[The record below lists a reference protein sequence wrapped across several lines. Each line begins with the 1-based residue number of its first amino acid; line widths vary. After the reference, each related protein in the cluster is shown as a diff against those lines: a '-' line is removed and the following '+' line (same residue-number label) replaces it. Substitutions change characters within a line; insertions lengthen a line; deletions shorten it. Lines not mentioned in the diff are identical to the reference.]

1 MAMATNPQLK
11 DYIAQQTKVGVS
23 KDVIKNALIEA
34 GWEESDI
41 NQAIEEASSSSP
53 AMVSSAVV
61 STIQPQAVK
70 LSETFQASR
79 PLEPATQA
87 TKPSHVSFVA
97 SDIFRQKGESV
108 FQPAGTSIKSNIPD
122 VKPAAVISGMKDK
135 LINKDKML
143 PIVSLGVLS
152 AVFLAG
158 NIYLFFQN
166 SSLNSRIG
174 DLSKN
179 SSSLEKQVASLTND
193 RKSLAEQVN
202 SLSETVADYASQLSI
217 FALPS
222 GTSTGAI
229 PFAVSGTLGGGGKS
243 LYILTTSGNIL
254 LLVKNSKDVNVD
266 AALKPL
272 IGTKVKLDGTHQSGA
287 NQLTVTAVN
296 DQPVQ
301 VVPKVSTTTI
311 P

>member
-70 LSETFQASR
+70 LSETFQVS
-79 PLEPATQA
+79 
-87 TKPSHVSFVA
+87 KPSEPSAKSSPVSFVA
-97 SDIFRQKGESV
+97 SDIFRPKGESV

-143 PIVSLGVLS
+143 PFASLGVLS
-152 AVFLAG
+152 AVFSAG
-158 NIYLFFQN
+158 IIYLFF
-166 SSLNSRIG
+166 
-174 DLSKN
+174 
-179 SSSLEKQVASLTND
+179 
-193 RKSLAEQVN
+193 
-202 SLSETVADYASQLSI
+202 
-217 FALPS
+217 
-222 GTSTGAI
+222 
-229 PFAVSGTLGGGGKS
+229 
-243 LYILTTSGNIL
+243 
-254 LLVKNSKDVNVD
+254 
-266 AALKPL
+266 
-272 IGTKVKLDGTHQSGA
+272 H
-287 NQLTVTAVN
+287 
-296 DQPVQ
+296 
-301 VVPKVSTTTI
+301 
-311 P
+311 